1 MGKILR
7 YEWKKQLFSK
17 LIIGGILIVLTA
29 AFVVGTMLEKERWQ
43 MTAMVLLVFAGLFGS
58 LYVGIESL
66 LVLNRDL
73 RTKESHM
80 LFMVPYSAWSIL
92 GAKVL
97 AAFLQIVLTSV
108 LFAVSF
114 FLCFTAYVGAS
125 QGFAQFFPM
134 LQRLLREWFDFQLDW
149 KWIVLILC
157 EVLISWMNMI
167 GAGYASIIASRTV
180 LVKSRLATPLAII
193 LFLFLNWGMNQII
206 HLVAKA
212 LQLSNESY
220 AYALTNLGISAVFTV
235 VLLFASGWMA
245 EKKLSV

>member
-1 MGKILR
+1 
-7 YEWKKQLFSK
+7 
-17 LIIGGILIVLTA
+17 
-29 AFVVGTMLEKERWQ
+29 
-43 MTAMVLLVFAGLFGS
+43 
-58 LYVGIESL
+58 
-66 LVLNRDL
+66 
-73 RTKESHM
+73 M

-108 LFAVSF
+108 LFAASF

-125 QGFAQFFPM
+125 EGFAQFFPM
-134 LQRLLREWFDFQLDW
+134 LQRLLLEWFDFQFDW
-149 KWIVLILC
+149 KWVVLILC
-157 EVLISWMNMI
+157 EVLIGWMNMI

-180 LVKSRLATPLAII
+180 LVKSKLATPLAII

-220 AYALTNLGISAVFTV
+220 AYALTDLGISAVFAII
-235 VLLFASGWMA
+235 LLFASGWMA

>member
-1 MGKILR
+1 M
-7 YEWKKQLFSK
+7 
-17 LIIGGILIVLTA
+17 
-29 AFVVGTMLEKERWQ
+29 
-43 MTAMVLLVFAGLFGS
+43 
-58 LYVGIESL
+58 
-66 LVLNRDL
+66 
-73 RTKESHM
+73 
-80 LFMVPYSAWSIL
+80 
-92 GAKVL
+92 
-97 AAFLQIVLTSV
+97 
-108 LFAVSF
+108 
-114 FLCFTAYVGAS
+114 
-125 QGFAQFFPM
+125 
-134 LQRLLREWFDFQLDW
+134 
-149 KWIVLILC
+149 LILC

-167 GAGYASIIASRTV
+167 GAGYASIIASRTI